1 MELEDFNIHNALIR
15 EATIRVL
22 KAYKEKNKY
31 KILIEKMFSK
41 KGTRG
46 QDFSKYISNLLEKG
60 KNFYGDLSSLFR
72 TDIEVREGIL
82 LLNTTIV

>member
-1 MELEDFNIHNALIR
+1 MELEDFNIYNALIR
-15 EATIRVL
+15 EAAIRVL

-46 QDFSKYISNLLEKG
+46 
-60 KNFYGDLSSLFR
+60 
-72 TDIEVREGIL
+72 
-82 LLNTTIV
+82 